1 MKKQSVLIPNRGT
14 VALDIIQSMRSMG
27 LETILLYSP
36 EDAGSLPVKLA
47 DRSFK
52 FFASRPEDSYMD
64 LESIM
69 EMAVDLKVDF
79 LHPGYG
85 FLSESPELAEQCDN
99 HGIVFI
105 GPATRVL
112 RRCRDKITM
121 KNTARNMGMQT
132 PAHSDLI
139 NSPLDIEFVSPEL
152 KFPVIIKP
160 VTGTG
165 GHQIRVAEFRRDAQ
179 DKLQQMLKRESIQQD
194 GVFLEEFLP
203 FAHHIEI
210 PFLRDTS
217 GNLLIL
223 PEIESSIQRR
233 FQKVFQESP
242 SVNIG
247 NDLRQSM
254 MQDVRRLVEEL
265 DYVGLGYME
274 FLVEKGE
281 AFFLEI
287 NPTIQVNTLIPEV
300 HMLSNFIKK
309 QFVLA
314 RGEQLHDVDG
324 VRIFEPRH
332 NLILVSL
339 NAENPHDHFRPSA
352 GTVKDFSH
360 YATIRNVFKTSLF
373 AGGEVSSIYDP
384 NVGKILAFAVQREN
398 AINDLRQF
406 LNTILVRGIHTNLI
420 FLKKLLES
428 PHLQR
433 GETIVDFLNLR
444 FEFSKR
450 PRSEDEVELAAAL
463 LGAAFH
469 VENRRKNYKAQLERM
484 KQPNLLRRIFLGR

>member
-1 MKKQSVLIPNRGT
+1 MKRQSVLIPNRGT
-14 VALDIIQSMRSMG
+14 IALDIIQSMRSMG
-27 LETILLYSP
+27 LETILLFSP

-47 DRSFK
+47 DRSYK

-85 FLSESPELAEQCDN
+85 FLSESPELADQCARN
-99 HGIVFI
+99 GIGFI
-105 GPATRVL
+105 GPSAKVL
-112 RRCRDKITM
+112 QRCRDKIEM
-121 KNTARNMGMQT
+121 KNTARGMGIDTM
-132 PAHSDLI
+132 AHSDI
-139 NSPLDIEFVSPEL
+139 ITSPLDIEFVSPEM

-160 VTGTG
+160 VTGSG
-165 GHQIRVAEFRRDAQ
+165 GHQIRLAEFRRDAQ
-179 DKLQQMLKRESIQQD
+179 DKLQQMLKRDSIQQD

-210 PFLRDTS
+210 PFLRDAD

-242 SVNIG
+242 SMNISD
-247 NDLRQSM
+247 DLRQSM
-254 MQDVRRLVEEL
+254 MHNTRRLVEEL
-265 DYVGLGYME
+265 DYVGLGYVE
-274 FLVEKGE
+274 FLVEKAE

-309 QFVLA
+309 QFVLS
-314 RGEQLHDVDG
+314 RGEKLHDVDG
-324 VRIFEPRH
+324 VRIIEPRH

-339 NAENPHDHFRPSA
+339 NAENPHDAFRPSA
-352 GTVKDFSH
+352 GKVSDFSH

-373 AGGEVSSIYDP
+373 AGAEVSSIYDP
-384 NVGKILAFAVQREN
+384 NIGKILAFAVQREN

-428 PHLQR
+428 PELQR
-433 GETIVDFLNLR
+433 GETIIDFLNLR
-444 FEFSKR
+444 FEFNKR
-450 PRSEDEVELAAAL
+450 PRSDQEVELAAAL

-484 KQPNLLRRIFLGR
+484 KQPNLLRRILFGR

>member
-1 MKKQSVLIPNRGT
+1 MKRQSVLIPNRGT

-27 LETILLYSP
+27 LETILLFSP

-47 DRSFK
+47 DRSYK
-52 FFASRPEDSYMD
+52 FYSSRPEDSYMD
-64 LESIM
+64 LDSIM
-69 EMAVDLKVDF
+69 EMAVELGVDF

-85 FLSESPELAEQCDN
+85 FLSESPELAEQCAR
-99 HGIVFI
+99 HGITFI
-105 GPATRVL
+105 GPSPDVL
-112 RRCRDKITM
+112 RRVRNKIEL
-121 KNTARNMGMQT
+121 KNLAKQLGISTVPQ
-132 PAHSDLI
+132 SEVI
-139 NSPLDIEFVSPEL
+139 NSPLDIEFVSPDM

-179 DKLQQMLKRESIQQD
+179 DKLQQMLKRDSIQQD

-203 FAHHIEI
+203 FAHHIEV
-210 PFLRDTS
+210 PFLRDSS

-223 PEIESSIQRR
+223 PEIESSVQRR

-242 SVNIG
+242 SVNVSD
-247 NDLRQSM
+247 DLRQSM
-254 MQDVRRLVEEL
+254 MQDTRRLVESL
-265 DYVGLGYME
+265 NYVGLGYVE

-281 AFFLEI
+281 SYFSEI

-314 RGEQLHDVDG
+314 RGERLHNVDG
-324 VRIFEPRH
+324 LRIFEPKH
-332 NLILVSL
+332 NVILASL
-339 NAENPHDHFRPSA
+339 NAENPHDAFRPSA
-352 GTVKDFSH
+352 GTVKDFFH

-373 AGGEVSSIYDP
+373 AGAEVSSTYDP
-384 NVGKILAFAVQREN
+384 NIGKILSFAVQREN
-398 AINDLRQF
+398 AINDLCQF
-406 LNTILVRGIHTNLI
+406 LNTILVRGIHTNLL
-420 FLKKLLES
+420 FLKKLLQS
-428 PHLQR
+428 PQLLR
-433 GETIVDFLNLR
+433 GETIIDFLNLR
-444 FEFSKR
+444 FEFAKR
-450 PRSEDEVELAAAL
+450 PRSDDEVELAAAL

>member
-1 MKKQSVLIPNRGT
+1 MKRQRVLIPTRGT
-14 VALDIIQSMRSMG
+14 VALDIIMSLRSMG

-47 DRSFK
+47 DRSYK
-52 FFASRPEDSYMD
+52 FYSSRPEDSYMD

-69 EMAVDLKVDF
+69 EMAVELGVDY

-85 FLSESPELAEQCDN
+85 FLSENPELAEQCAR
-99 HGIVFI
+99 HGITFI
-105 GPATRVL
+105 GPSADVLHRV
-112 RRCRDKITM
+112 RDKIEL
-121 KNTARNMGMQT
+121 KNTAQRIGIQT
-132 PAHSDLI
+132 LPHSEVI
-139 NSPLDIEFVSPEL
+139 NSPLDIEFVSPDM

-179 DKLQQMLKRESIQQD
+179 DKLQQMLKRSAIQQH

-210 PFLRDTS
+210 PFLRDAS
-217 GNLLIL
+217 GNLLIM

-242 SVNIG
+242 SVNISD
-247 NDLRQSM
+247 DLRQSM

-265 DYVGLGYME
+265 SYVGLGYVE

-281 AFFLEI
+281 AFFSEI
-287 NPTIQVNTLIPEV
+287 NPTIQVNTLIPEI

-314 RGEQLHDVDG
+314 RGEQLHNVDG
-324 VRIFEPRH
+324 LRIFEPRH

-339 NAENPHDHFRPSA
+339 NAENPHDDFRPSA
-352 GTVKDFSH
+352 GTVKDFFH

-373 AGGEVSSIYDP
+373 AGAEVSSIYDP
-384 NVGKILAFAVQREN
+384 NIGKILSFAVQRGN

-406 LNTILVRGIHTNLI
+406 LDTILVRGIHTNLI

-428 PHLQR
+428 PHLLR

-444 FEFSKR
+444 FEFAKR
-450 PRSEDEVELAAAL
+450 PRSEKEVELAAAL